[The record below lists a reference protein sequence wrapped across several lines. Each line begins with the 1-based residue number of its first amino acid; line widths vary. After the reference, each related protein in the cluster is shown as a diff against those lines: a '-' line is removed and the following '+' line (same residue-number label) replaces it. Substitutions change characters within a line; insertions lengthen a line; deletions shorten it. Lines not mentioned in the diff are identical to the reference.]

1 MANSV
6 QLEVITPEKLF
17 YKGEIELVIVR
28 TLTGDEGFMAK
39 HAWACKLLDVGE
51 MWIREKGKE
60 EFRIAAIANG
70 YIDVKDSIVIY
81 TDAAEWQEEIDPSR
95 AAERKATMEAWLNQ
109 NLAGE
114 ADPNEIARAKISI
127 AKQATRMNVAAGG
140 ARRKR

>member
-1 MANSV
+1 
-6 QLEVITPEKLF
+6 
-17 YKGEIELVIVR
+17 
-28 TLTGDEGFMAK
+28 MAK

-95 AAERKATMEAWLNQ
+95 AAERKATMEAWLNR